1 MRRRT
6 AHGSARPK
14 GKHQEPPQ
22 GVGVRQAASRKAED
36 APHLRGPGKAVREL
50 LLQGQPHQG
59 PDRGVPAGTP
69 RDATRQRGLPDQPGD
84 VARPGA
90 PIGAPSPLHHER
102 QAREHPVH
110 AGSAGRRSRGGRVEH
125 EVAAVRRTHRIR
137 QRPARARLAR
147 IQRARAQGE
156 SAGQTGARRHR
167 HQRRR
172 TTDRRVLLAIIYSR
186 KDIMAVLEFQRASI
200 EVRERRD
207 NYAKFA
213 IEPLERGFGITL
225 GNSLRRIL
233 LSSLPGAAVTY
244 VKIDGVLHE
253 FSTIPG
259 VVEDTTNIILNLKGL
274 PLKLNS
280 DEPKVLRIEAVG
292 EREVTA
298 SDIVPDADVELLDP
312 NYHIATLS
320 DKKARLFMEIG
331 VEKWRGYVTADKQRN
346 VEHVIGLIPVDSIF
360 TPIRKVSYQ
369 IEDTRVGQVTDY
381 DRLLIEIET
390 NGSLT
395 PDEALSTAAGILQEQ
410 LGLFVTFSGRAEVEA
425 PVEEAKPFA
434 GWDIPVDELDLSVR
448 SYNCLKRAGITK
460 ISELLQKTEE
470 EIMNMRN
477 LGKKSVDEIK
487 EKLVERNL
495 SLKAQ

>member
-1 MRRRT
+1 
-6 AHGSARPK
+6 
-14 GKHQEPPQ
+14 
-22 GVGVRQAASRKAED
+22 
-36 APHLRGPGKAVREL
+36 
-50 LLQGQPHQG
+50 
-59 PDRGVPAGTP
+59 
-69 RDATRQRGLPDQPGD
+69 
-84 VARPGA
+84 
-90 PIGAPSPLHHER
+90 
-102 QAREHPVH
+102 
-110 AGSAGRRSRGGRVEH
+110 
-125 EVAAVRRTHRIR
+125 
-137 QRPARARLAR
+137 
-147 IQRARAQGE
+147 
-156 SAGQTGARRHR
+156 
-167 HQRRR
+167 
-172 TTDRRVLLAIIYSR
+172 
-186 KDIMAVLEFQRASI
+186 MAVLEFQRATI

-207 NYAKFA
+207 NYAQFA

-274 PLKLNS
+274 PLKLSS
-280 DEPKVLRIEAVG
+280 DEPKVLRIEAIG

-298 SDIVPDADVELLDP
+298 SDIVPDADIELLDP
-312 NYHIATLS
+312 AYHIATLS

-360 TPIRKVSYQ
+360 TPIRKVAYQ